1 MHVIKRLFLKGVA
14 LLGIWLFVGCEKDDI
29 CIAGDTPKMRISFF
43 SASEETKEKAPS
55 QLLIVG
61 KDKTTP
67 VPTLSPGSSSVT
79 SGLIPLKPNA
89 SETEFYM
96 VTNASIDSEG
106 VVSGNID
113 ALILTYNTSP
123 KFISKACGYI
133 VNYENLIPVLTPDS
147 DNWIKRIEVITPTIS
162 NETDLHVKIYH

>member
-1 MHVIKRLFLKGVA
+1 MRLIKKLSFLVCT
-14 LLGIWLFVGCEKDDI
+14 LMGIGLFVGCEKDDI

-43 SASEETKEKAPS
+43 SALDETTEKAPP
-55 QLLIVG
+55 QLLVVG
-61 KDKTTP
+61 KDQNTP

-79 SGLIPLKPNA
+79 EGLIPLKPNA
-89 SETEFYM
+89 SETELYM

-113 ALILTYNTSP
+113 TLIITYNASP
-123 KFISKACGYI
+123 KFISKACGFI

-147 DNWIKRIEVITPTIS
+147 DNWIKRIEVITPTIN